1 MAFAVRILFITFAV
15 EETNNAKNMKIQ
27 TLLLGLAAAAAVQ
40 AQNPI
45 ISTIFTPDPAPFVYG
60 DKVYLFCDHD
70 EDGRNRDFNM
80 KDWLLFST
88 EDMVNWT
95 YEGTQVTTATFPW
108 ARQGQRAWAS
118 QGVERNGKWYWYV
131 CCNKA
136 GGGDVLAVA
145 TADSPTGPWKD
156 AIGGPLCEGF
166 GFIDPTVF
174 VDDNGKAYL
183 FWGNKGLWYGEL
195 NDDMISFKDGF
206 KEVPGY
212 HDPKCFGELQS
223 KMNWAHGKEEMM
235 TQYEE
240 GPWLMKRNGTYYLS
254 YPAGGVPEHM
264 AYSTAPTIDGPWT
277 YRGRIMDEA
286 SSFTIH
292 GGNIEFKGRSFM
304 FYHNGDLPGGGGY
317 NRSAAVEEFKWNDD
331 GSFPFIPF
339 TKEGVKTP
347 IKNLDPYSRVEAE
360 TQAQSS
366 GLKVD
371 HRAGTD
377 HFVTDIDDGDW
388 IRVRSVDFKDCGQK
402 AVVAIVGAQKGNG
415 TIEFYIDNMEGEPF
429 CKVPVNR
436 DNAGFRTAAFTYL
449 IDTDVKGVHD
459 VYLVFRCETPK
470 PFELDWWQF
479 NDHAN
484 MPLVQ
489 TRFTADPAPVVIDGK
504 VFLYTTHDEDGA
516 SGFQMFDWLLYTSE
530 DMVNWEDH
538 GAVASLDDFKYY
550 DGKNGAWAEQV
561 VAANGAY
568 YMYCPIH
575 GHGIGVLTA
584 DSPYGP
590 WHDPLGEPLV
600 WQKEHWDD
608 IDPTVWVDDD
618 GQAYMYWGNPNLY
631 SVKLGKDM
639 ISLAGPIVKH
649 PKIEDYQEGPWFWKH
664 DGHYYM
670 AFASTCCPEGIG
682 YAMSEGPEG
691 PWEYKGHIMDHTVRT
706 RGNHPGIIEYKGK
719 SYVFGLNYDIMH
731 LKTFAHAEQRS
742 VSAAEMHYNPDGTIQ
757 EVPYFLDNRLE
768 QVKPFDPYRKVQ
780 AENMAW
786 GYGLKTQR
794 TNFEDKGE
802 LDYDFTNMYVTDVDP
817 EEYILVKGVDFGRKG
832 TRKLLMSIGSDGIGC
847 VEIHL
852 DGVDGPM
859 AGIIPVTPTGGQLEF
874 NTFTAKLKPRVR
886 GTHDLYFKF
895 TGVGHNLFTLDWW
908 RCK

>member
-1 MAFAVRILFITFAV
+1 MRKNIL
-15 EETNNAKNMKIQ
+15 MM
-27 TLLLGLAAAAAVQ
+27 AAVCATAGVM

-60 DKVYLFCDHD
+60 DKVYLFADHD

-145 TADSPTGPWKD
+145 TADSPTGPWRD

-166 GFIDPTVF
+166 GYIDPTVF
-174 VDDNGKAYL
+174 IDDDGRAYL

-195 NDDMISFKDGF
+195 NDDMISFKNGYQ
-206 KEVPGY
+206 EVPGY
-212 HDPKCFGELQS
+212 HDPECFGELQS

-264 AYSTAPTIDGPWT
+264 AYSTAPTINGPWT

-292 GGNIEFKGRSFM
+292 GGNIEFKGRNFM
-304 FYHNGDLPGGGGY
+304 FYHTGDLPGGGGY

-331 GSFPFIPF
+331 GTFPFIPQ
-339 TKEGVKTP
+339 TREGVKTP
-347 IKNLDPYSRVEAE
+347 IKNLDPYRRVEAE
-360 TQAQSS
+360 TQAQAS

-371 HRAGTD
+371 HRGGTD
-377 HFVTDIDDGDW
+377 HFVTDIHDGDW
-388 IRVRSVDFKDCGQK
+388 IRVRSVDFKECGQK
-402 AVVAIVGAQKGNG
+402 GVIVVVGEQKGSG
-415 TIEFYIDNMEGEPF
+415 TIEFHVDNMDGKPF
-429 CKVPVNR
+429 CTVPVNT
-436 DNAGFRTAAFTYL
+436 DNAGFRTAAFTYQ
-449 IDTDVKGVHD
+449 IDTNVQGVHD
-459 VYLVFRCETPK
+459 LYIVFRCDTPE
-470 PFELDWWQF
+470 PFTFDWWQF
-479 NDHAN
+479 NSHMN
-484 MPLVQ
+484 MPIVQ
-489 TRFTADPAPVVIDGK
+489 TRFTADPAPVVINDT

-516 SGFQMFDWLLYTSE
+516 SGFQMFDWLLYTST
-530 DMVNWEDH
+530 DMVNWTDH

-561 VAANGAY
+561 VEANGMY

-575 GHGIGVLTA
+575 GHGIGVLESF
-584 DSPYGP
+584 SPYGP
-590 WHDPLGEPLV
+590 FYDPIGEPLV

-608 IDPTVWVDDD
+608 IDPTVLIDDD
-618 GQAYMYWGNPNLY
+618 GQAYLYWGNPNLY

-639 ISLAGPIVKH
+639 MSLAGPIIKH
-649 PKIEDYQEGPWFWKH
+649 PKIQDYQEGPWIWKH
-664 DGHYYM
+664 DGHYYL

-682 YAMSEGPEG
+682 YAMSDGPEG

-742 VSAAEMHYNPDGTIQ
+742 VSVAEMHYNEDGTIQ
-757 EVPYFLDNRLE
+757 EVPYFIDAELN
-768 QVKPFDPYRKVQ
+768 QVALFDPYRKVE
-780 AENMAW
+780 AATMAW
-786 GYGLKTQR
+786 GYGLKTER
-794 TNFEDKGE
+794 FVEEDKGQV
-802 LDYDFTNMYVTDVDP
+802 DYNPTNMIVRDIDNG
-817 EEYILVKGVDFGRKG
+817 EYIMLRGVDFGKRGARKFQA
-832 TRKLLMSIGSDGIGC
+832 SVGSDGLGC
-847 VEIHL
+847 IEIHV
-852 DGVDGPM
+852 GAQDGPIVGVLPIH
-859 AGIIPVTPTGGQLEF
+859 ATGGPLEF
-874 NTFTAKLKPRVR
+874 TTFSMRLPKKIR
-886 GTHDLYFKF
+886 GVHDLYLVF
-895 TGVGHNLFTLDWW
+895 TGAGRDLFTIDWW
-908 RCK
+908 RFK

>member
-1 MAFAVRILFITFAV
+1 MTKKSFLFVAVMGFSLC
-15 EETNNAKNMKIQ
+15 
-27 TLLLGLAAAAAVQ
+27 LS

-45 ISTIFTPDPAPFVYG
+45 ISTVFTPDPAPFVHG
-60 DKVYLFCDHD
+60 DKVYLFTDHD

-80 KDWLLFST
+80 KDWMLFST

-95 YEGTQVTTATFPW
+95 YLGTQVSTATFKW
-108 ARQGQRAWAS
+108 ARQGQRAWAC

-136 GGGDVLAVA
+136 TGGDALAVA
-145 TADSPTGPWKD
+145 VADDPQGPWTD
-156 AIGGPLCEGF
+156 AIGGPLAEGF

-174 VDDNGKAYL
+174 VDDDGRAYL

-195 NDDMISFKDGF
+195 NDDMVSFKNGWQ
-206 KEVPGY
+206 EVPGY

-223 KMNWAHGKEEMM
+223 KMNWAKGQNEMM

-240 GPWLMKRNGTYYLS
+240 GPWVMKRNGTYYIS

-264 AYSTAPTIDGPWT
+264 AYSTAPTINGPWT

-286 SSFTIH
+286 QNSFTIH
-292 GGNIEFKGRSFM
+292 GGNITFKGRDFM
-304 FYHNGDLPGGGGY
+304 FYHNGGLPGGGGY
-317 NRSAAVEEFKWNDD
+317 NRSACVEEFKWNED
-331 GSFPFIPF
+331 GTFPFMSF
-339 TKEGVKTP
+339 TKEGVVTP
-347 IKNLDPYSRVEAE
+347 VKNLDPYKRVEAE
-360 TQAQSS
+360 TQAESR

-371 HRAGTD
+371 RRAGRD

-402 AVVAIVGAQKGNG
+402 AVVVVVGEQKGKG
-415 TIEFYIDNMEGEPF
+415 TIEFYTDNMEGEPF
-429 CKVPVNR
+429 CKVPVNT

-449 IDTDVKGVHD
+449 IDTKVTGVHD
-459 VYLVFRCETPK
+459 VYLKFNCETEK
-470 PFELDWWQF
+470 PFTLDWWQF
-479 NDHAN
+479 NSHAN
-484 MPLVQ
+484 MPVVQ

-516 SGFQMFDWLLYTSE
+516 RGFQMFDWLLYTSD
-530 DMVNWEDH
+530 DMVNWQDH

-561 VAANGAY
+561 IEANGAY

-575 GHGIGVLTA
+575 GHGIGVLMS

-590 WHDPLGEPLV
+590 FHDPLGEPLV
-600 WQKEHWDD
+600 WQREHWDD
-608 IDPTVWVDDD
+608 IDPTVWIDDD

-664 DGHYYM
+664 GGNYYM

-682 YAMSEGPEG
+682 YAMSDGPEG

-706 RGNHPGIIEYKGK
+706 RGNHPGIIDYKGK

-742 VSAAEMHYNPDGTIQ
+742 VSLAEMHYNPDGTIQ
-757 EVPYFLDNRLE
+757 EVPYFLDNVVE
-768 QVKPFDPYRKVQ
+768 QIKPFDPYGRNMNERVE
-780 AENMAW
+780 AETMAW
-786 GYGLKTQR
+786 GYGLKTSR
-794 TNFEDKGE
+794 MEESASLASDDLRDLKNTVN
-802 LDYDFTNMYVTDVDP
+802 YNNMYVHDIDNG
-817 EEYILVKGVDFGRKG
+817 EYILLRGVDFGRKG
-832 TRKLLMSIGSDGIGC
+832 AKKFMASVGSEGIGC
-847 VEIHL
+847 IEIHL
-852 DGVDGPM
+852 DSKESPAV
-859 AGIIPVTPTGGQLEF
+859 AVIPISPTGGTNEF
-874 NTFTAKLKPRVR
+874 KVFTEKIKGRIK
-886 GTHDLYFKF
+886 GIHDLYLVF
-895 TGVGHNLFTLDWW
+895 TGVGKDLFYFDWW
-908 RCK
+908 RFK

>member
-1 MAFAVRILFITFAV
+1 MKTLRQLPAITA
-15 EETNNAKNMKIQ
+15 
-27 TLLLGLAAAAAVQ
+27 LLPVLAW

-45 ISTIFTPDPAPFVYG
+45 ISTVFTPDPAPFVYG
-60 DKVYLFCDHD
+60 DKVYLFTDHD

-80 KDWLLFST
+80 KDWMLFST

-95 YEGTQVTTATFPW
+95 YLGTQVTTATFKW
-108 ARQGQRAWAS
+108 ARQGQRAWAC

-136 GGGDVLAVA
+136 NGGDALAVA
-145 TADSPTGPWKD
+145 VADDPQGPWTD
-156 AIGGPLCEGF
+156 AIGGPLAEGF

-174 VDDNGKAYL
+174 VDDDGRAYL

-195 NDDMISFKDGF
+195 NDDMVSFKNGWQ
-206 KEVPGY
+206 EVPGY

-223 KMNWAHGKEEMM
+223 KMNWAKGQNEMM

-240 GPWLMKRNGTYYLS
+240 GPWVMKRNGIYYIS

-264 AYSTAPTIDGPWT
+264 AYSTAPTINGPWT
-277 YRGRIMDEA
+277 YRGRIMNEA
-286 SSFTIH
+286 ENSFTIH
-292 GGNIEFKGRSFM
+292 GGNITFKGRDFM
-304 FYHNGDLPGGGGY
+304 FYHNGGLPGGGGY
-317 NRSAAVEEFKWNDD
+317 NRSACVEEFKWNAD

-347 IKNLDPYSRVEAE
+347 VKNLDPYKRVEAE
-360 TQAQSS
+360 TQAESR

-371 HRAGTD
+371 RRAGKD

-388 IRVRSVDFKDCGQK
+388 IRVRSVDFRDCGQK
-402 AVVAIVGAQKGNG
+402 AVVVVVGEQKGKG
-415 TIEFYIDNMEGEPF
+415 TIEFYTDNMDGEPF
-429 CKVPVNR
+429 CKVPVNT

-449 IDTDVKGVHD
+449 IDTNVTGVHD
-459 VYLVFRCETPK
+459 VYLKFRCETEK
-470 PFELDWWQF
+470 PFTLDWWQF
-479 NDHAN
+479 NAHAN

-504 VFLYTTHDEDGA
+504 VYLYTTHDNDGA
-516 SGFQMFDWLLYTSE
+516 RGFQMFDWLLYVS
-530 DMVNWEDH
+530 DDLVNWQDY
-538 GAVASLDDFKYY
+538 GPVASLDDFKYY
-550 DGKNGAWAEQV
+550 DGNNGAWAEQV
-561 VAANGAY
+561 VEANGSY

-584 DSPYGP
+584 DHPYGP
-590 WHDPLGEPLV
+590 FHDPLGEPLV
-600 WQKEHWDD
+600 WQKEHWND
-608 IDPTVWVDDD
+608 IDPTVWIDDD
-618 GQAYMYWGNPNLY
+618 GQAYMYWGNPELY

-682 YAMSEGPEG
+682 YAMSDGPEG

-742 VSAAEMHYNPDGTIQ
+742 VSMAEMHYNPDGTIQ
-757 EVPYFLDNRLE
+757 EVPYFLDNVVE
-768 QVKPFDPYRKVQ
+768 QVKPFDPYCRGNDNLLHRVE
-780 AENMAW
+780 AETMAW
-786 GYGLKTQR
+786 GYGLKTSYEDSG
-794 TNFEDKGE
+794 FEFDDKLGY
-802 LDYDFTNMYVTDVDP
+802 LPRNMYVHDIDNG
-817 EEYILVKGVDFGRKG
+817 EYILVRGVDFGRKG
-832 TRKLLMSIGSDGIGC
+832 AKKIIASFGSDGIGC
-847 VEIHL
+847 MEIHL
-852 DGVDGPM
+852 DSPDGPM
-859 AGIIPVTPTGGQLEF
+859 AGIISVTPTGGKLEF
-874 NTFTAKLKPRVR
+874 KRFTRKFKKRIR
-886 GTHDLYFKF
+886 GIHDLYFVF
-895 TGVGHNLFTLDWW
+895 TGAEKDMFTFDWW
-908 RCK
+908 RMK

>member
-1 MAFAVRILFITFAV
+1 MIKKSFLCAVLVSASLCL
-15 EETNNAKNMKIQ
+15 N
-27 TLLLGLAAAAAVQ
+27 

-45 ISTIFTPDPAPFVYG
+45 ISTVFTPDPAPFVHG
-60 DKVYLFCDHD
+60 DKVYLFTDHD

-80 KDWLLFST
+80 KDWMLFST

-95 YEGTQVTTATFPW
+95 YLGTQVSTATFKW
-108 ARQGQRAWAS
+108 ARQGQRAWAC

-136 GGGDVLAVA
+136 TGGDALAVA
-145 TADSPTGPWKD
+145 VADDPQGPWTD
-156 AIGGPLCEGF
+156 AIGGPLAEGF

-174 VDDNGKAYL
+174 VDDDGRAYL

-195 NDDMISFKDGF
+195 NDDMVSFKNGWQ
-206 KEVPGY
+206 EVPGY

-223 KMNWAHGKEEMM
+223 KMNWAKGQNEMM

-240 GPWLMKRNGTYYLS
+240 GPWVMKRNGTYYIS

-264 AYSTAPTIDGPWT
+264 AYSTAPTINGPWT

-286 SSFTIH
+286 QNSFTIH
-292 GGNIEFKGRSFM
+292 GGNITFKGRDFM
-304 FYHNGDLPGGGGY
+304 FYHNGGLPGGGGY
-317 NRSAAVEEFKWNDD
+317 NRSACVEEFKWNED
-331 GSFPFIPF
+331 GTFPFMPF
-339 TKEGVKTP
+339 TKEGVVTP
-347 IKNLDPYSRVEAE
+347 VKNLDPYKRVEAE
-360 TQAQSS
+360 TQAESR

-371 HRAGTD
+371 RRAGRD

-388 IRVRSVDFKDCGQK
+388 IRVRSVDFRDCGQK
-402 AVVAIVGAQKGNG
+402 AVVVVVGEQKGKG
-415 TIEFYIDNMEGEPF
+415 TIEFYTDNMEGEPF
-429 CKVPVNR
+429 CKVPVNT

-449 IDTDVKGVHD
+449 IDTHVTGVHD
-459 VYLVFRCETPK
+459 VYLKFSCETEK
-470 PFELDWWQF
+470 PFTLDWWQF
-479 NDHAN
+479 NSHAN
-484 MPLVQ
+484 MPVVQ

-516 SGFQMFDWLLYTSE
+516 RGFQMFDWLLYTSD
-530 DMVNWEDH
+530 DMVNWQDH
-538 GAVASLDDFKYY
+538 GPVASLDDFKYY

-561 VAANGAY
+561 IEANGAY

-575 GHGIGVLTA
+575 GHGIGVLMS

-590 WHDPLGEPLV
+590 FHDPIGEPLV
-600 WQKEHWDD
+600 WQREHWDD
-608 IDPTVWVDDD
+608 IDPTVWIDDD

-664 DGHYYM
+664 GGHYYL

-682 YAMSEGPEG
+682 YAMSDGPEG

-706 RGNHPGIIEYKGK
+706 RGNHPGIIDYKGK

-742 VSAAEMHYNPDGTIQ
+742 VSLAEMHYNPDGTIQ
-757 EVPYFLDNRLE
+757 EVPYFLDNVVE
-768 QVKPFDPYRKVQ
+768 QVKPFDPYGRNIYGRVE
-780 AENMAW
+780 AETMAW
-786 GYGLKTQR
+786 GYGLKTSR
-794 TNFEDKGE
+794 FAVTAPSGEDAAQSGNKNVS
-802 LDYDFTNMYVTDVDP
+802 NMYVHDIDDG
-817 EEYILVKGVDFGRKG
+817 EYIIVRGVDFGTKG
-832 TRKLLMSIGSDGIGC
+832 TRKFSASVGSDGIGC
-847 VEIHL
+847 IEIHL
-852 DGVDGPM
+852 DSKDSPAV
-859 AGIIPVTPTGGQLEF
+859 AAIPITATGGKMEF
-874 NTFTAKLKPRVR
+874 KIFTEKLKQRIR
-886 GTHDLYFKF
+886 GKHDLYFVF
-895 TGVGHNLFTLDWW
+895 TGVGKDLFTFDWW
-908 RCK
+908 RFK

>member
-1 MAFAVRILFITFAV
+1 MKTRSILTAVALCA
-15 EETNNAKNMKIQ
+15 A
-27 TLLLGLAAAAAVQ
+27 LGAN

-45 ISTIFTPDPAPFVYG
+45 ISTVFTPDPAPFVYG
-60 DKVYLFCDHD
+60 DKVYLFVDHD

-80 KDWLLFST
+80 KDWMLFST

-145 TADSPTGPWKD
+145 TADSPTGPWRD

-174 VDDNGKAYL
+174 IDDDGRAYL

-212 HDPKCFGELQS
+212 HDPECFGELQS
-223 KMNWAHGKEEMM
+223 KMNWAHGQNEMM

-264 AYSTAPTIDGPWT
+264 AYSTAPTINGPWK

-292 GGNIEFKGRSFM
+292 GGNIEFKGRNFM

-317 NRSAAVEEFKWNDD
+317 NRSAAVEEFKWNAD

-347 IKNLDPYSRVEAE
+347 IKNLDPYKRVEAE
-360 TQAQSS
+360 TQAESR

-371 HRAGTD
+371 RRAGTD
-377 HFVTDIDDGDW
+377 HFIESIHDEDW

-402 AVVAIVGAQKGNG
+402 AVVVVVGSQKGNG
-415 TIEFYIDNMEGEPF
+415 TIEFYLDNMEGKPF
-429 CKVPVNR
+429 VEVPVTTE
-436 DNAGFRTAAFTYL
+436 NAGFPTAAFTYL
-449 IDTDVKGVHD
+449 IDTDAKGVHD
-459 VYLVFRCETPK
+459 VYLKFRTEMDE
-470 PFELDWWQF
+470 PFTLDWWQF
-479 NDHAN
+479 NSHVN

-489 TRFTADPAPVVIDGK
+489 TRFTADPAPVVFGDE
-504 VFLYTTHDEDGA
+504 VYLYTTHDNDGA
-516 SGFQMFDWLLYTSE
+516 RGFEMFDWLLYTSK
-530 DMVNWEDH
+530 DMVNWTDR
-538 GAVASLDDFKYY
+538 GPVASLDDFTYY

-561 VAANGAY
+561 VTRNGKY

-575 GHGIGVLTA
+575 GHGIGVLVSDT
-584 DSPYGP
+584 PYGP
-590 WHDPLGEPLV
+590 FKDVLGEPLV

-608 IDPTVWVDDD
+608 IDPTVWIDDD
-618 GQAYMYWGNPNLY
+618 GQAYMYWGNPSLY
-631 SVKLGKDM
+631 SVKLNEDM
-639 ISLAGPIVKH
+639 ISLGGPIIKH
-649 PKIEDYQEGPWFWKH
+649 PKIQDYQEGPWFWKR

-670 AFASTCCPEGIG
+670 GFASTCCPEGLG

-706 RGNHPGIIEYKGK
+706 RGNHPGVIDFAGK
-719 SYVFGLNYDIMH
+719 SYVFGLNYDVMH
-731 LKTFAHAEQRS
+731 LQKFAHAEQRS
-742 VSAAEMHYNPDGTIQ
+742 VSAAEMHYNADGTIQ
-757 EVPYFLDNRLE
+757 EVPYFIDATLE
-768 QVKPFDPYRKVQ
+768 QVKLFNPFEKVE
-780 AENMAW
+780 AETMAW
-786 GYGLKTQR
+786 GYGLKTER
-794 TNFEDKGE
+794 YGK
-802 LDYDFTNMYVTDVDP
+802 LPNMIVTSVDNG
-817 EEYILVKGVDFGRKG
+817 EYILVRGVDFGAGTKQFIASASSEKGCQIEIRVDSPDDEQGRKAVMQVKG
-832 TRKLLMSIGSDGIGC
+832 TGGKFKKAKCSVNIS
-847 VEIHL
+847 
-852 DGVDGPM
+852 GV
-859 AGIIPVTPTGGQLEF
+859 
-874 NTFTAKLKPRVR
+874 
-886 GTHDLYFKF
+886 HDLYLRFAGEDIDLKF
-895 TGVGHNLFTLDWW
+895 DWW
-908 RCK
+908 QFK